1 MTYPSVRRG
10 HVGYPPLLAE
20 LHDPPSRLHLRGG
33 PPELLARPSVAIVG
47 ARSCSSYGAQVAREL
62 AQSLAAAR
70 LVVVSGLARG
80 VDAEA
85 HRGALAAG
93 GLTIAVLGCGIDR
106 DYPRAHAELAR
117 RIAESG
123 LVVSEYPPGTE
134 PSPWRFPARNRI
146 IAGLAQATVVVEA
159 RERSGALITADF
171 ALELGRE
178 VFAAPGEITSALS
191 AGTND
196 LLRQGATPLLS
207 AEDVLAVLGVEPIP
221 EALPAGLSP
230 ESLAVL
236 ERLSD
241 GARTLDEL
249 VRATEIDPAGLA
261 AVLTELELAGL
272 IAVADGVYRRATGR
286 GPPRVARS

>member
-1 MTYPSVRRG
+1 M
-10 HVGYPPLLAE
+10 
-20 LHDPPSRLHLRGG
+20 
-33 PPELLARPSVAIVG
+33 
-47 ARSCSSYGAQVAREL
+47 
-62 AQSLAAAR
+62 
-70 LVVVSGLARG
+70 
-80 VDAEA
+80 
-85 HRGALAAG
+85 
-93 GLTIAVLGCGIDR
+93 
-106 DYPRAHAELAR
+106 
-117 RIAESG
+117 
-123 LVVSEYPPGTE
+123 E

-146 IAGLAQATVVVEA
+146 IAGLARATVVVEA

-178 VFAAPGEITSALS
+178 VFAVPGEITSALS

-207 AEDVLAVLGVEPIP
+207 ADDVF
-221 EALPAGLSP
+221 
-230 ESLAVL
+230 ESLGLEPLAPVVPDDLSSDPRAVL

-249 VRATEIDPAGLA
+249 VRATEIGTAAMA

-286 GPPRVARS
+286 GPPRVVRS

>member
-1 MTYPSVRRG
+1 MAGRPT
-10 HVGYPPLLAE
+10 
-20 LHDPPSRLHLRGG
+20 
-33 PPELLARPSVAIVG
+33 LLARPAVAVVG
-47 ARSCSSYGAQVAREL
+47 ARSCSAYGAQVAREL
-62 AQSLAAAR
+62 AQSLAAAGV
-70 LVVVSGLARG
+70 VVVSGLARG

-93 GLTIAVLGCGIDR
+93 GLTVAVLGCGIDR

-117 RIAESG
+117 RIAEQGHCRLRVSAGSG
-123 LVVSEYPPGTE
+123 AVSLALPG
-134 PSPWRFPARNRI
+134 PQPDHRRVWRR
-146 IAGLAQATVVVEA
+146 ATVVVEA

-178 VFAAPGEITSALS
+178 VFAVPGEITSALS

-207 AEDVLAVLGVEPIP
+207 ADDVF
-221 EALPAGLSP
+221 
-230 ESLAVL
+230 ESLGLEPLAPVVPDDLSSDARAVL

-249 VRATEIDPAGLA
+249 VRATEIGTAAMA

-286 GPPRVARS
+286 GPPRVVRS